1 MQTKVSVSKT
11 KIIFLKTKMFSLRK
25 HLRNESVFETKIKL
39 CFVFFQRSATNKVC
53 LRWHAWATTVA
64 VVQSSS
70 QCMSFLV
77 CGQKRLGVAT
87 DGKKLIPQSNRE
99 VKNIIRERNNPAT
112 SGVRLKQR
120 SGY

>member
-1 MQTKVSVSKT
+1 
-11 KIIFLKTKMFSLRK
+11 MFSFKK

-39 CFVFFQRSATNKVC
+39 CFVFFQRNARNKIY

-64 VVQSSS
+64 VVQSNI

-87 DGKKLIPQSNRE
+87 DGKKVIPQWNR
-99 VKNIIRERNNPAT
+99 
-112 SGVRLKQR
+112 
-120 SGY
+120 